1 MTEIEAKNKVIQ
13 LAESQIGYKE
23 TGKNITKYAQDFD
36 TLYPDFYNTKKQGAE
51 WCDIFNDWDYVTNFG
66 EENAKKMLYQPSKS
80 AGAGCKYSAQYYKNN
95 NAFYKTPEL
104 GDQIFFYVGGEINHT
119 GIVVSITN
127 EQVITIEGNCSNQV
141 KKQYHKKNASN
152 IAGYGRPNWSVV
164 SDIKPVE
171 VKIVNIEMPV
181 LSYGSECYEVGV
193 LQIMLN
199 SKNYKGENNKPLSI
213 DNKFGK
219 NVRYAVHS
227 YQEDLKKQGLID
239 NVDEVIGK
247 KCWTHLLKG

>member
-36 TLYPDFYNTKKQGAE
+36 TLYPDFYNTKKQGAD
-51 WCDIFNDWDYVTNFG
+51 WCDMFVDWLFVTAFG

-171 VKIVNIEMPV
+171 VKTVNIEMPV
-181 LSYGSECYEVGV
+181 LSYGSRGEEVKTW
-193 LQIMLN
+193 QILMN
-199 SKNYKGENNKPLSI
+199 GFGYVGANGKPLTE
-213 DNKFGK
+213 DGVFG
-219 NVRYAVHS
+219 
-227 YQEDLKKQGLID
+227 D
-239 NVDEVIGK
+239 NVLFATKKYQKDCGMNADGIVGK
-247 KCWTHLLKG
+247 KSWTKALKG